1 MPTSSTAAVI
11 QQPQKPDA
19 TKKPGNFYRM
29 NFCKYK
35 TTTTTTTIVSETKK
49 KPSSSPGA
57 PSLATKL
64 ATFSIFF
71 STHSLSFTFVATSLS
86 PVNYIYIFP
95 TLKKS
100 KQTSEIWIF
109 LSFFFPPLQILHES
123 FKDRERERE
132 REREIFQ
139 AGSKD
144 THTLRIIIIIIA
156 ANRQKHSTL
165 A

>member
-1 MPTSSTAAVI
+1 MSTSSTAAVI

-35 TTTTTTTIVSETKK
+35 TTTTTIVSETKK

-71 STHSLSFTFVATSLS
+71 STHSLSFTFVAASLS
-86 PVNYIYIFP
+86 PVNYIFA
-95 TLKKS
+95 TLKTS
-100 KQTSEIWIF
+100 KQTSENWIF
-109 LSFFFPPLQILHES
+109 LSFFF
-123 FKDRERERE
+123 FFFFF
-132 REREIFQ
+132 IFFQ
-139 AGSKD
+139 V
-144 THTLRIIIIIIA
+144 R
-156 ANRQKHSTL
+156 
-165 A
+165 

>member
-109 LSFFFPPLQILHES
+109 LSFFFPPSSDSSRELQ
-123 FKDRERERE
+123 R
-132 REREIFQ
+132 
-139 AGSKD
+139 
-144 THTLRIIIIIIA
+144 
-156 ANRQKHSTL
+156 
-165 A
+165 